1 MIEPGISRALFFGFA
16 RSCMFEGCSALA
28 VGIGESFRESATI
41 HLKRHPSMLWFSV
54 QMAVVSRTAHLNTTR
69 AGSKNA
75 SLACQAALIHPM
87 GAFPSKKVTFPE
99 TSKQIKSGY
108 PLTLQSSPGVRNRK
122 SRTLEEIPQRIQT
135 ARVAQLTQRGA
146 LNLADAF
153 ARQVKPL
160 ADFLEGMVDPIHQ
173 PKTQL

>member
-1 MIEPGISRALFFGFA
+1 MY
-16 RSCMFEGCSALA
+16 EGCSAVA
-28 VGIGESFRESATI
+28 VGIGESFREYATI

-54 QMAVVSRTAHLNTTR
+54 QMAVVSRTALTNTTP
-69 AGSKNA
+69 APAQKMQAWFAKA
-75 SLACQAALIHPM
+75 SIRPM
-87 GAFPSKKVTFPE
+87 GAFPSKKVIFPE

-122 SRTLEEIPQRIQT
+122 SRTLEEIPQRIQS
-135 ARVAQLTQRGA
+135 AWVAQLTQRGA
-146 LNLADAF
+146 LNLSDAF

-160 ADFLEGMVDPIHQ
+160 ADFLEGMVDSIHQ